1 MNKAADKIKNDV
13 KVCSS
18 IKAKL
23 MLGGVI
29 TTEKL
34 ANRIS
39 KDPGVESVS
48 SNFYSISIVTNN
60 DCKPIKNKLDTNM
73 YEKMN
78 QCIHDI
84 IDDEKDK
91 VNSLLDENEIVYYNS
106 ENNSSST
113 NLLYT
118 LNTTKRGI
126 ILNI

>member
-23 MLGGVI
+23 MLGGII

-34 ANRIS
+34 ADRI
-39 KDPGVESVS
+39 KQDPGVESVS
-48 SNFYSISIVTNN
+48 NNFYSISIVTN
-60 DCKPIKNKLDTNM
+60 DKCKPCKNKLDVTM

-78 QCIHDI
+78 RCIHQI
-84 IDDEKDK
+84 LDDEKDK
-91 VNSLLDENEIVYYNS
+91 VNSLLDKNEIVYYNS
-106 ENNSSST
+106 ENNSSSA
-113 NLLYT
+113 NLFYT
-118 LNTTKRGI
+118 LNTTKRGL